1 VDAPLKVVYNS
12 HMPQIIPTAEPFL
25 FLGDRSKPACLLIHG
40 FTGTPKEMR
49 WMGEY
54 LNGQG
59 YTSLGVRLAGHA
71 TVPKDMIASRWT
83 DWTVSV
89 EEAYSLLRGVTENI
103 FLIGLSMGGVLS
115 LLMSTRLAPQVRGV
129 IAMSTLY
136 KLPHDPRLRYVKL
149 ISRFLP
155 FMPKSK
161 EAPGTGWFD
170 KEAWKEHVAYPQN
183 PVLSIGELN
192 KLLGEMRAALPKVN
206 VPVLLVHSKNDKYV
220 LPENAALID
229 AALVN
234 ASDKTTLYV
243 TESGHVVTRDAARQQ
258 VFESAVEFIQRVCG
272 EAY

>member
-1 VDAPLKVVYNS
+1 
-12 HMPQIIPTAEPFL
+12 MPQIIPTAEPFF

-54 LNGQG
+54 LNQKG
-59 YTSLGVRLAGHA
+59 YTCMGVRLAGHA
-71 TVPKDMIASRWT
+71 TTPEDMIAARWT

-89 EEAYSLLRGVTENI
+89 EDACSLLRGVTDNI
-103 FLIGLSMGGVLS
+103 FFIGLSMGGILS

-136 KLPHDPRLRYVKL
+136 KLTDDPRLRYVKL
-149 ISRFLP
+149 ISRFMP

-183 PVLSIGELN
+183 PVISIGELD
-192 KLLGEMRAALPKVN
+192 KLLNEMRAALPKVN
-206 VPVLLVHSKNDKYV
+206 VPVLLIHSKDDTYV
-220 LPENAALID
+220 LPENMELIH

-234 ASDKTTLYV
+234 ASDKTKLYV
-243 TESGHVVTRDAARQQ
+243 TGSGHVVTSDAARHQ
-258 VFESAVEFIQRVCG
+258 VFEAAVGFIQRICG
-272 EAY
+272 EAH